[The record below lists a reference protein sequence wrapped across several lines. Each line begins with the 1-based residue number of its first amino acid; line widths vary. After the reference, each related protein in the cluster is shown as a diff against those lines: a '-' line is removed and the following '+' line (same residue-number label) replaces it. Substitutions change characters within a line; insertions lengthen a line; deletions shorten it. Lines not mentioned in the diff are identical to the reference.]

1 MKITPVSN
9 PHQVKNYGKVQSA
22 YSAEKTNSGGRMD
35 EVQLSDTAKT
45 FASAVKSVKDQMMDM
60 ESRQQK
66 IDRIS
71 AEIKAGTYHVDS
83 DKVAAK
89 ILGVYGEGR

>member
-1 MKITPVSN
+1 MKITPVN
-9 PHQVKNYGKVQSA
+9 NAHQVKNYGKVQGA
-22 YSAEKTNSGGRMD
+22 YGVQKANTQRQVD
-35 EVQLSDTAKT
+35 EVQLSESAKT
-45 FASAVKSVKDQMMDM
+45 FASAVKGVKDQMMDM

-89 ILGVYGEGR
+89 ILGMYGEGR